1 MKAVR
6 VNEFGPPEVLVAEEL
21 PEPRAGDGR
30 VVVDIGAIGVN
41 FMETRLR
48 AGAFAGPAGQ
58 KPPFVPGNEVG
69 GVVAEVGPGV
79 DATLVG
85 RRVVTG
91 TGGRGG
97 YAERV
102 AVAAEGLVKIPDGM
116 ETETAVALFAHGRTA
131 VGLLRETRP
140 TAGDYVLVEAAGGG
154 VGSLLVQLLKRAE
167 ATVVAVAG
175 GERKLDLARSLGA
188 DATINYTRPGWADT
202 VRRQVGEGGG
212 LDIVFDSV
220 GGDIGREA
228 FDLLAGGGRF
238 AVFGFASGAP
248 TEANVAE
255 VLGRGV
261 TVIGFGGPRLLRRP
275 GYARELEA
283 EALREASAGRLAPT
297 VGHTFP
303 LESAAEAHAAIEA
316 RATVGKT
323 LLVP

>member
-21 PEPRAGDGR
+21 PEPRAGDGQ

-41 FMETRLR
+41 FMETRRR
-48 AGAFAGPAGQ
+48 AGAFAGPAGL

-97 YAERV
+97 YAKRV
-102 AVAAEGLVKIPDGM
+102 AVAAEGLVEIPDGM

-131 VGLLRETRP
+131 LGLIRETRP
-140 TAGDYVLVEAAGGG
+140 TPGECVLVEAAGGG
-154 VGSLLVQLLKRAE
+154 VGSLLVHLLKRAE

-188 DATINYTRPGWADT
+188 DATINYARPGWAET
-202 VRRQVGEGGG
+202 VRRQVGEGG
-212 LDIVFDSV
+212 LDIVFDSI

-248 TEANVAE
+248 TEASVAE

-275 GYARELEA
+275 GYARELET
-283 EALREASAGRLAPT
+283 EALREASAGRLAPI

-303 LESAAEAHAAIEA
+303 LESAAKAHAAIEG